1 MKVKC
6 MIVDDEPL
14 AHKVLEKYISQ
25 VQKLELVTNCKNAM
39 EAINYL
45 HSNSVDL
52 IFPDINMPDLSGIDF
67 LKTLEHKPQVIFTT
81 AYSEF
86 ALESYEYGVTDYLLK
101 PIKFDRFLKAV
112 NRAIET
118 ISKDKEQPANSK
130 EASKSNVEKEGVLEE
145 TNEYAFFKQ
154 DSSVYKVKYSD
165 ILYVEAFG
173 NYLKVFTKDKKIVA
187 RKTMTEF
194 EEELSYENIVRVHKS
209 YFVNILKIDK
219 IELNQIHIGEK
230 QISIGTIYKSELLK
244 KLNLK

>member
-1 MKVKC
+1 

-14 AHKVLEKYISQ
+14 AHKVLEKYILQ
-25 VQKLELVTNCKNAM
+25 VQSLELVTNCKNAM

-52 IFPDINMPDLSGIDF
+52 IFLDINMPDLSGIDF
-67 LKTLEHKPQVIFTT
+67 LKTLQHKPQVIFTT

-112 NRAIET
+112 NRAIEA
-118 ISKDKEQPANSK
+118 ISK
-130 EASKSNVEKEGVLEE
+130 EAEQLKQTKEISKPKTEIKDILDEE
-145 TNEYAFFKQ
+145 NEYTFFKQ

-173 NYLKVFTKDKKIVA
+173 NYLKVFTTNQKIVA

-194 EEELSYENIVRVHKS
+194 ENELSYDNIIRVQKS

-230 QISIGTIYKSELLK
+230 QISIGTIYKSELMK

>member
-1 MKVKC
+1 

-25 VQKLELVTNCKNAM
+25 VKSLELVTNCKNAM

-52 IFPDINMPDLSGIDF
+52 IFLDINMPDLSGIDF

-86 ALESYEYGVTDYLLK
+86 ALESYEYGVADYLLK

-112 NRAIET
+112 NKVLYLVKDEPVKTNAIRE
-118 ISKDKEQPANSK
+118 IKEENG
-130 EASKSNVEKEGVLEE
+130 EVYEE
-145 TNEYAFFKQ
+145 ENEYVFFKQ

-173 NYLKVFTKDKKIVA
+173 NYLKVFTKDQKIVA

-194 EEELSYENIVRVHKS
+194 EKELSYENIIRVQKS

-230 QISIGTIYKSELLK
+230 QISIGTIYKSELMK
-244 KLNLK
+244 KLNLKK

>member
-1 MKVKC
+1 MKVRC

-25 VQKLELVTNCKNAM
+25 VQRLELVMNCKNAM
-39 EAINYL
+39 EAINFL

-52 IFPDINMPDLSGIDF
+52 IFLDINMPDLSGIDF
-67 LKTLEHKPQVIFTT
+67 LKTLQHKPQVIFTT

-112 NRAIET
+112 NKVLDLA
-118 ISKDKEQPANSK
+118 KDKPVKTKLNK
-130 EASKSNVEKEGVLEE
+130 EIKEESEE
-145 TNEYAFFKQ
+145 FSEEENEYVFFKQ
-154 DSSVYKVKYSD
+154 DSSVYKVKYSE

-173 NYLKVFTKDKKIVA
+173 NYLKVFTVTQKIVA

-194 EEELSYENIVRVHKS
+194 EQELPYENLVRVHKS
-209 YFVNILKIDK
+209 YFINILKIDK
-219 IELNQIHIGEK
+219 IELNQIHIGDK

>member
-1 MKVKC
+1 MKVRC

-25 VQKLELVTNCKNAM
+25 VQSLELVMNCKNAM

-52 IFPDINMPDLSGIDF
+52 IFLDINMPDLSGIDF
-67 LKTLEHKPQVIFTT
+67 LKTLQHKPQVIFTT

-112 NRAIET
+112 NKVLDSLI
-118 ISKDKEQPANSK
+118 KEPVKIKPKK
-130 EASKSNVEKEGVLEE
+130 EITEE
-145 TNEYAFFKQ
+145 AEEVYEDENEYTFFKQ
-154 DSSVYKVKYSD
+154 DSSVYKVRYSD

-173 NYLKVFTKDKKIVA
+173 NYLKVFTKDQKIVA

-194 EEELSYENIVRVHKS
+194 EKELSYENIIRVQKS

-230 QISIGTIYKSELLK
+230 QISIGSIYKSELMK